1 MDFLNKLLAQLSDL
15 FKSLS
20 PGARMTAGLLLAAVV
35 VSIGYLFNAQSAG
48 ADAFLL
54 NGQSFTTEEL
64 TAMEGAFGK
73 AGLSDYTV
81 EGGRIKISKSRQAAY
96 LGAAADAG
104 ALPRSFGDH
113 LSQAANNPGP
123 FTSRAQQEEMMKV
136 AKQRELAGIIRS
148 MNGIEN
154 AVVHYDMQKRSGF
167 GQATTATAS
176 VSVKPRGNLQLNET
190 QVPMIRSLVAS
201 AIAGLSP
208 ESVTVVDINGR
219 AYSGKSGGIGG
230 SALDDPY
237 LSMTRA
243 HKDLIEA
250 NLRDA
255 LAYVPGVAVTANV
268 ELDREMVKNII
279 DHKVDPKTVPIKVDT
294 TDNTLTSNSATGAG
308 GRVGLQA
315 QQPNQPASLPSGGG
329 GGSSTEDTRATASQV
344 NAASHSST
352 ETKMAGLTPKRV
364 SVAIGVP
371 SDYFFKVW
379 QTQNPAVDG
388 QEAKKPDATALAA
401 IEAAETK
408 RIKDHVVQLI
418 PNSGDVNNPIDP
430 ATLVTVTA
438 FSHVAMPDV
447 SGPSFMEK
455 AADWLAQSWS
465 TVALLGLGVFSLL
478 MLKSFVS
485 AVPVAAE
492 PQIHSTT
499 IHDEEDAAKESAA
512 AASGG
517 AGEGRDAAGKPKSQR
532 TLHRRLGSG
541 PSLREELIE
550 MVREDPEAAA
560 NILRSW
566 IGNTT

>member
-81 EGGRIKISKSRQAAY
+81 EGGRIKIAKSRQAAY

-113 LSQAANNPGP
+113 LSHAANNPGP

-167 GQATTATAS
+167 GQSPTATAS

-208 ESVTVVDINGR
+208 KSVTVVDINGR
-219 AYSGKSGGIGG
+219 AYSGDNSGIGG

-250 NLRDA
+250 NIRDA

-268 ELDREMVKNII
+268 ELDREMMKNII

-294 TDNTLTSNSATGAG
+294 TDNTLTSNSAAGAG

-379 QTQNPAVDG
+379 QTQNPTVDG

-418 PNSGDVNNPIDP
+418 PNSGDANNPIDP

-447 SGPSFMEK
+447 LGPSFMEK
-455 AADWLAQSWS
+455 ATDWLAQSWS

-485 AVPVAAE
+485 AVPVTAE
-492 PQIHSTT
+492 PQIQSTT
-499 IHDEEDAAKESAA
+499 IHEDEETARETT
-512 AASGG
+512 AASPAG
-517 AGEGRDAAGKPKSQR
+517 ATGDAGAKPKSQR

>member
-20 PGARMTAGLLLAAVV
+20 PGARMTAGLLLATVV

-73 AGLSDYTV
+73 AGLGDYTV
-81 EGGRIKISKSRQAAY
+81 EGSRIKIAKSRQAAY
-96 LGAAADAG
+96 LGALADGG
-104 ALPRSFGDH
+104 ALPASFGDH
-113 LSQAANNPGP
+113 LTQAANNPGP

-167 GQATTATAS
+167 GQAPTATAS

-250 NLRDA
+250 NIRDA

-268 ELDREMVKNII
+268 ELDREMMKNII

-294 TDNTLTSNSATGAG
+294 TDNTLTSSSATGAG

-329 GGSSTEDTRATASQV
+329 GTSTEDTRATASQV

-371 SDYFFKVW
+371 SDYFLKVW
-379 QTQNPAVDG
+379 QTQNPVVDG

-418 PNSGDVNNPIDP
+418 PNSGDANNPIDP

-438 FSHVAMPDV
+438 FSHVALPDV
-447 SGPSFMEK
+447 AGPSFTEK
-455 AADWLAQSWS
+455 ALDWLAQSWS

-485 AVPVAAE
+485 AVPVTAE
-492 PQIHSTT
+492 PQIHLTT
-499 IHDEEDAAKESAA
+499 IHDDDDAAKESAA
-512 AASGG
+512 ATSGA
-517 AGEGRDAAGKPKSQR
+517 AGESREAGAKPKSQR
-532 TLHRRLGSG
+532 TLQRRLGSG

-560 NILRSW
+560 NILRGW